1 LSNINIDIEIKNG
14 LFVCL
19 AICAADGFISKEE
32 EKSLYD
38 KFNEN
43 FGISKIIFEDL
54 VTQFFES
61 QSEIEI
67 YLDSISSKELKNK
80 LLTIARDAASADG
93 FDITENI
100 AWAKCKKYWGERNV

>member
-1 LSNINIDIEIKNG
+1 MSNINIEIKSG

-32 EKSLYD
+32 EESLYV

-54 VTQFFES
+54 VNLFFES
-61 QSEIEI
+61 QDEIEK
-67 YLDSISSKELKNK
+67 YLDGVCSKELKNK
-80 LLTIARDAASADG
+80 LLNIARDAAAVDG

-100 AWAKCKKYWGERNV
+100 AWDKCKNYWAVK